1 MNNPN
6 PVGPSYIKVTEQFA
20 DGDIFGYIEDDHFVV
35 IGPSERNAYLID
47 SQNKIVSSVSISSTS
62 EEEIVAVINAAY
74 PAVGYLT
81 YSVKTLSVGDEISI
95 NGEV

>member
-20 DGDIFGYIEDDHFVV
+20 DGDLFGYIEGDHFVV
-35 IGPSERNAYLID
+35 IGPSENNGYLID
-47 SQNKIVSSVSISSTS
+47 SQDKIVSSVNISSTS
-62 EEEIVAVINAAY
+62 AEEIVAQINAAY

-81 YSVKTLSVGDEISI
+81 YSIKTLSVGDKISI
-95 NGEV
+95 GGEV